1 MNKQIQINFIEKAKN
16 LQRQTI
22 SGVAYR
28 GEPQMLRI
36 LSAMLAFAIA
46 GYLYFVGVSIMNVIV
61 SREASMA
68 SERLQ
73 SEVATLEQEYF
84 SLAKQVTAEGAAASG
99 MVKPVETTFVKAQGN
114 YYAANLG
121 Q

>member
-1 MNKQIQINFIEKAKN
+1 MNKQPQPTLFEKAKN
-16 LQRQTI
+16 FPRQSI
-22 SGVAYR
+22 SVAAFR
-28 GEPQMLRI
+28 GEGQILRV

-46 GYLYFVGVSIMNVIV
+46 GYLYFVGVSIMNVIM
-61 SREASMA
+61 SREASIA

-84 SLAKQVTAEGAAASG
+84 RLAKQVSAEGAAASG
-99 MVKPVETTFVKAQGN
+99 LVAPVATTFVKAQGN
-114 YYAANLG
+114 YYAANLT

>member
-1 MNKQIQINFIEKAKN
+1 MNKQLQTTIIEKAKGIH
-16 LQRQTI
+16 RQSI
-22 SGVAYR
+22 SLAAFR
-28 GEPQMLRI
+28 GEAQMLRI

-84 SLAKQVTAEGAAASG
+84 RLAKQVTAEGAANSG
-99 MVKPVETTFVKAQGN
+99 LVKPVATTFVKAQGN

>member
-1 MNKQIQINFIEKAKN
+1 
-16 LQRQTI
+16 
-22 SGVAYR
+22 
-28 GEPQMLRI
+28 MLRI
-36 LSAMLAFAIA
+36 LFAMLAFAIA

-61 SREASMA
+61 SREASIT

-84 SLAKQVTAEGAAASG
+84 SLAKLITAEGAANSG
-99 MVKPVETTFVKAQGN
+99 LVKPTETTFVKAQGN
-114 YYAANLG
+114 YYAANVTVS